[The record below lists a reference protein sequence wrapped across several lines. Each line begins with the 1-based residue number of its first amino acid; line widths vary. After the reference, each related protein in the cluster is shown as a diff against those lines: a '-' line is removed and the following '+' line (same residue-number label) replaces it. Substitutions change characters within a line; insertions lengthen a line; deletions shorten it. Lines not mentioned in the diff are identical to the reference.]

1 MSDKGQQVAII
12 TGGSQGIGASLVTAY
27 RRQGWSVV
35 ATARTM
41 KPTEDPDVLTVDGDL
56 ADPATADRIV
66 SGALGRF
73 GRIDTLINNA
83 GVYISKRAI
92 HRAVIPAAPQNW
104 QIWPVATTSES
115 TCHTDTESAV
125 WSISHLAGRAPA
137 LARCGIA

>member
-1 MSDKGQQVAII
+1 MTDKGQKVAII

-73 GRIDTLINNA
+73 GRIVTLINNA
-83 GVYISKRAI
+83 SVYISKRAI
-92 HRAVIPAAPQNW
+92 HRAVIPAAPQNL
-104 QIWPVATTSES
+104 QIWAVATTSES
-115 TCHTDTESAV
+115 TDHMGTESAGSMWREAYRV
-125 WSISHLAGRAPA
+125 RSQEVVEG
-137 LARCGIA
+137 G

>member
-1 MSDKGQQVAII
+1 MSDKGQKVAII
-12 TGGSQGIGASLVTAY
+12 IGGSQGIGASLVTAY

-41 KPTEDPDVLTVDGDL
+41 TPTEDPDVLTVDGDL

-83 GVYISKRAI
+83 DVYISNRS
-92 HRAVIPAAPQNW
+92 P
-104 QIWPVATTSES
+104 TTPPRTMPWWSAS
-115 TCHTDTESAV
+115 TSPDS
-125 WSISHLAGRAPA
+125 SG
-137 LARCGIA
+137 